1 MLSAQTFVQSKQDSR
16 VLLTVGGLSQSLHVA
31 DFIMVCFRRV
41 KAGVTTGP
49 VATTG

>member
-1 MLSAQTFVQSKQDSR
+1 MSVKAFVQSKQDSR
-16 VLLTVGGLSQSLHVA
+16 VLLTVGGVSQSVHIS

-41 KAGVTTGP
+41 KASNPKTP

>member
-1 MLSAQTFVQSKQDSR
+1 MLSAKTFVQAKKDNR
-16 VLLTVGGLSQSLHVA
+16 VLLTVGGLSQSLHIA

-41 KAGVTTGP
+41 KAGTNSP